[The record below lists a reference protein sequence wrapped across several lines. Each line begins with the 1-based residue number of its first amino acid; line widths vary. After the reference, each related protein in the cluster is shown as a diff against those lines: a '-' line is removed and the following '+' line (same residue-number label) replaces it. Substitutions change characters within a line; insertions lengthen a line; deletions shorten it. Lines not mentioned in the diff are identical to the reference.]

1 MGGNVTNRSE
11 GQDLEFLDFAKTF
24 GIDNVLGLIGS
35 DTGIYFDLYII

>member
-1 MGGNVTNRSE
+1 MGGNVTDGSK

-24 GIDNVLGLIGS
+24 GIDNVLNLSGS